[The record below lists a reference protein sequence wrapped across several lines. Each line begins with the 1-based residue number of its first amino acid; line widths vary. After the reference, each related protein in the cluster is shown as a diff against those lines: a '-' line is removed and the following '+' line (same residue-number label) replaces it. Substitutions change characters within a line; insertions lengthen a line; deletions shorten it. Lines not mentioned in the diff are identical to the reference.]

1 MRNSMHSKS
10 SNSRSPIKHLRRF
23 SMFNSPI
30 KIYKSPPKPQIQ
42 ESFLEKINKVYASH
56 SRLAEFF
63 LIHFVFLRPQNGLDN
78 LNSIPDLINFRFSFW
93 DFEEFYTP
101 PGILSKPKE
110 YKVNHLL
117 TSPILPIIKYNM
129 IDYYTQD
136 ESQKVSVEI
145 NYDPSIN
152 NFINY
157 KTFLNYLVFREL
169 FIEIYDYEKQMPYGY
184 AKLPLSKFLRSNGAR
199 FIVEQTEISIY
210 DNFTHEQKGS
220 LGLSLKSEEM
230 NTKQNFDIIEQNKR
244 LNLID
249 SGNNNNNEQNIKNKK
264 VLSIASN
271 KIQIFNNTYKNEE
284 DKNYN
289 KNIDKIKISII
300 GNQTLINQTKYK
312 NSNNNIINDFNI
324 KKTNKLEKTII
335 AFNHKNNSL
344 TLSLI
349 QGQPHYFNYIINN
362 NSNTEQLF
370 HIVIST
376 DENKYSNNH
385 KNDIIINF
393 VSNSEEYEYIT
404 MLNKLIIPTNYNSVS
419 ENGNFIL
426 GPQKSIPLLFK
437 CLSYKSFSGLE
448 SNFLCS
454 HSIIIYNMNG
464 HPINCLKVKILKV
477 FPIIDF
483 EFLYK
488 KSKESNKK
496 IEFINP
502 FKNMTVV
509 KSKQLLSNYIFLNG
523 IDYKNYIPEIKMDPK
538 TNEFYF
544 IFNNNLDFVSNMKNN
559 SKTDE
564 IENKFNKV
572 YNLQKTIDN
581 FNNKK
586 LLFLYNDK
594 FRAQLLVTYRF
605 VINSYEFINISYN
618 LGAKMKK
625 SLSFEYIG
633 TEDKKVKFYS
643 SDDNLIFFDETYKNG
658 IQVKPNK
665 LYQIDYYIYIKQFRN
680 YEIMINC
687 IDMKNKEICKSWVIN
702 ATIGKLNIIQKINVN
717 YLINLNN
724 DVKTYFEFTNPLNTF
739 AVINFI
745 CSTKAVI
752 DVPINQISFEA
763 KEKRNIIINIRK
775 ILIPQKITAYIFIM
789 DKNNFFHEVLEVNIN
804 YINK

>member
-1 MRNSMHSKS
+1 
-10 SNSRSPIKHLRRF
+10 
-23 SMFNSPI
+23 MFNSPI

-42 ESFLEKINKVYASH
+42 ESFLEKINKIYASH

-385 KNDIIINF
+385 NNDIIINF

-544 IFNNNLDFVSNMKNN
+544 IFNNNLDFVSNMKNY

-789 DKNNFFHEVLEVNIN
+789 DENNFFHEVLEVNIN

>member
-1 MRNSMHSKS
+1 MHSKS
-10 SNSRSPIKHLRRF
+10 SNSRSPIKHPRRF

-42 ESFLEKINKVYASH
+42 ESFLEKINKIYASH

-157 KTFLNYLVFREL
+157 KTFLSYLVFREL

>member
-1 MRNSMHSKS
+1 MKRRKRSSMRNSMHSKS

-335 AFNHKNNSL
+335 AFNNKNNTL

-488 KSKESNKK
+488 KSKECNKK

-509 KSKQLLSNYIFLNG
+509 K
-523 IDYKNYIPEIKMDPK
+523 
-538 TNEFYF
+538 
-544 IFNNNLDFVSNMKNN
+544 
-559 SKTDE
+559 
-564 IENKFNKV
+564 
-572 YNLQKTIDN
+572 
-581 FNNKK
+581 
-586 LLFLYNDK
+586 
-594 FRAQLLVTYRF
+594 
-605 VINSYEFINISYN
+605 
-618 LGAKMKK
+618 
-625 SLSFEYIG
+625 
-633 TEDKKVKFYS
+633 
-643 SDDNLIFFDETYKNG
+643 
-658 IQVKPNK
+658 
-665 LYQIDYYIYIKQFRN
+665 
-680 YEIMINC
+680 
-687 IDMKNKEICKSWVIN
+687 
-702 ATIGKLNIIQKINVN
+702 
-717 YLINLNN
+717 
-724 DVKTYFEFTNPLNTF
+724 
-739 AVINFI
+739 
-745 CSTKAVI
+745 
-752 DVPINQISFEA
+752 
-763 KEKRNIIINIRK
+763 
-775 ILIPQKITAYIFIM
+775 
-789 DKNNFFHEVLEVNIN
+789 
-804 YINK
+804 

>member
-1 MRNSMHSKS
+1 
-10 SNSRSPIKHLRRF
+10 
-23 SMFNSPI
+23 
-30 KIYKSPPKPQIQ
+30 
-42 ESFLEKINKVYASH
+42 
-56 SRLAEFF
+56 
-63 LIHFVFLRPQNGLDN
+63 
-78 LNSIPDLINFRFSFW
+78 
-93 DFEEFYTP
+93 
-101 PGILSKPKE
+101 
-110 YKVNHLL
+110 
-117 TSPILPIIKYNM
+117 
-129 IDYYTQD
+129 
-136 ESQKVSVEI
+136 
-145 NYDPSIN
+145 
-152 NFINY
+152 
-157 KTFLNYLVFREL
+157 
-169 FIEIYDYEKQMPYGY
+169 
-184 AKLPLSKFLRSNGAR
+184 
-199 FIVEQTEISIY
+199 
-210 DNFTHEQKGS
+210 
-220 LGLSLKSEEM
+220 
-230 NTKQNFDIIEQNKR
+230 
-244 LNLID
+244 
-249 SGNNNNNEQNIKNKK
+249 
-264 VLSIASN
+264 
-271 KIQIFNNTYKNEE
+271 
-284 DKNYN
+284 
-289 KNIDKIKISII
+289 
-300 GNQTLINQTKYK
+300 
-312 NSNNNIINDFNI
+312 
-324 KKTNKLEKTII
+324 
-335 AFNHKNNSL
+335 
-344 TLSLI
+344 
-349 QGQPHYFNYIINN
+349 
-362 NSNTEQLF
+362 
-370 HIVIST
+370 
-376 DENKYSNNH
+376 
-385 KNDIIINF
+385 
-393 VSNSEEYEYIT
+393 
-404 MLNKLIIPTNYNSVS
+404 
-419 ENGNFIL
+419 
-426 GPQKSIPLLFK
+426 
-437 CLSYKSFSGLE
+437 
-448 SNFLCS
+448 
-454 HSIIIYNMNG
+454 
-464 HPINCLKVKILKV
+464 
-477 FPIIDF
+477 
-483 EFLYK
+483 
-488 KSKESNKK
+488 
-496 IEFINP
+496 
-502 FKNMTVV
+502 
-509 KSKQLLSNYIFLNG
+509 
-523 IDYKNYIPEIKMDPK
+523 MDPK

>member
-1 MRNSMHSKS
+1 
-10 SNSRSPIKHLRRF
+10 
-23 SMFNSPI
+23 
-30 KIYKSPPKPQIQ
+30 
-42 ESFLEKINKVYASH
+42 
-56 SRLAEFF
+56 
-63 LIHFVFLRPQNGLDN
+63 
-78 LNSIPDLINFRFSFW
+78 
-93 DFEEFYTP
+93 
-101 PGILSKPKE
+101 
-110 YKVNHLL
+110 
-117 TSPILPIIKYNM
+117 M

-271 KIQIFNNTYKNEE
+271 KIQIFNNTYKNKE

-349 QGQPHYFNYIINN
+349 QGQPHYFNYIINI

-745 CSTKAVI
+745 ALLK
-752 DVPINQISFEA
+752 QLLMY
-763 KEKRNIIINIRK
+763 
-775 ILIPQKITAYIFIM
+775 LIP
-789 DKNNFFHEVLEVNIN
+789 N
-804 YINK
+804 